1 MAVRALARVNLAAI
15 ERNVERLRD
24 GLADGVGLCAVVKG
38 GGYGHGALP
47 AARAALAG
55 GARMLA
61 VATAGE
67 AAELRAGGIEA
78 RVLVMGAVSDEEL
91 PVALGAR
98 CELVAWTESFVERLG
113 RARAGAGAGPASA
126 SAGSAPAPVRVHVKL
141 DTGMGRLGTR
151 DPDEALRV
159 AERVVEANPALEL
172 AGAMTHFASADE
184 DPSFT
189 SAQLGRFV
197 PFVAAMR
204 ERWPGIVV
212 HAANS
217 AATLREPASQFDL
230 VRCGIAIYG
239 CDPMNDDPA
248 SHGLEPALEL
258 TSYVAAVKLA
268 RAGESAGYGRRWVA
282 RSDTWVATVPIGYA
296 DGIRRAL
303 TNNCDVLIGGRRY
316 PLVGTVSMDNITVE
330 VGTPDAVGVGDRV
343 TIIGG
348 DGDERQ
354 TAEEVARR
362 VGTISYEIV
371 CGLTPR
377 VPRVYHRDGTPA

>member
-15 ERNVERLRD
+15 ERNVARLRD

-159 AERVVEANPALEL
+159 AERVVEAGPALEV

-239 CDPMNDDPA
+239 CDPMNDDSA

-268 RAGESAGYGRRWVA
+268 RAGDSAGYGRRWVA

-362 VGTISYEIV
+362 AGTISYEIV

>member
-15 ERNVERLRD
+15 ERNVALLRGRLA
-24 GLADGVGLCAVVKG
+24 GGAGLCAVVKG

-67 AAELRAGGIEA
+67 AAELRAGGIGA
-78 RVLVMGAVSDEEL
+78 PVLVMGAISDEEL
-91 PVALGAR
+91 PVALRAR
-98 CELVAWTESFVERLG
+98 AELAAWTEEFVRRLV
-113 RARAGAGAGPASA
+113 
-126 SAGSAPAPVRVHVKL
+126 GSAASPVRVHVKL

-151 DPDEALRV
+151 DPGEALRI
-159 AERVVEANPALEL
+159 AERVAEAGPALEL
-172 AGAMTHFASADE
+172 VGAMTHFASADE
-184 DPSFT
+184 DPAFT
-189 SAQLGRFV
+189 ALQLARFE
-197 PFVAAMR
+197 PFVTALR
-204 ERWPGIVV
+204 ERWPGLVV

-217 AATLREPASQFDL
+217 AATLREPASHFDL

-268 RAGESAGYGRRWVA
+268 RAGDSAGYGRRWVA
-282 RSDTWVATVPIGYA
+282 DSDTWVATVPIGYA
-296 DGIRRAL
+296 DGLRRAL
-303 TNNCDVLIGGRRY
+303 TNNCDVLIAGRRY
-316 PLVGTVSMDNITVE
+316 PLIGTVSMDNITVGLGPARGP
-330 VGTPDAVGVGDRV
+330 VGCGDPV
-343 TIIGG
+343 TIIGA
-348 DGDERQ
+348 DGDARQ

-362 VGTISYEIV
+362 IGTISYEIV

>member
-91 PVALGAR
+91 SVALGAR

-159 AERVVEANPALEL
+159 AERVVEAGPALEL

-248 SHGLEPALEL
+248 AHGLEPALEL

-362 VGTISYEIV
+362 AGTISYEIV